1 MRHVRSSAAVFT
13 CLLALAW
20 GVGTSDVTL
29 AARAVA
35 QEIVAEQVAKDVDR
49 IVGDA
54 SLAPAW
60 ISVERE
66 IDEAEGV
73 ERRLVVGTRSTDVRT
88 LEEDFHQRALEIT
101 RQYLRELLGDRADS
115 IKLDGARLSSVIA
128 PKRVF
133 VERTSD
139 SEGVSFVRY
148 GQLVF
153 DDSFRR
159 WAIGEGRRSGQWSR
173 LLVWAASF
181 GGLVVILSAGALR
194 LRLSRRE
201 TASSAT

>member
-1 MRHVRSSAAVFT
+1 MQSVRTTGAVLA

-20 GVGTSDVTL
+20 VVETIDVTR
-29 AARAVA
+29 AAQAGA
-35 QEIVAEQVAKDVDR
+35 QEVVAERAERDGDR

-73 ERRLVVGTRSTDVRT
+73 ERRLVVGTRSTDVT
-88 LEEDFHQRALEIT
+88 VLEDDFHQRALAVT
-101 RQYLRELLGDRADS
+101 RQYLRELLGDQADS
-115 IKLDGARLSSVIA
+115 IKLNGARLSSVIA

-139 SEGVSFVRY
+139 SNGVSFVRY

-173 LLVWAASF
+173 LMVWAASF
-181 GGLVVILSAGALR
+181 GGLVMILSAGALR
-194 LRLSRRE
+194 LRLTRRDDR
-201 TASSAT
+201 SSAA

>member
-35 QEIVAEQVAKDVDR
+35 QEVVAERAAKDVDR

-88 LEEDFHQRALEIT
+88 LEDDFHQRALEIT

-128 PKRVF
+128 PKR
-133 VERTSD
+133 
-139 SEGVSFVRY
+139 GFVRY